1 MLDDLSSA
9 TLGEVDAM
17 SVDAVF
23 DVKGDVI
30 FDSDNCYEE
39 NGLRIFQ
46 HPLKV
51 DFGLWAF
58 FFMTV
63 IV

>member
-1 MLDDLSSA
+1 MIIMLDDLSSA

-30 FDSDNCYEE
+30 FDSEI
-39 NGLRIFQ
+39 GRA
-46 HPLKV
+46 HV
-51 DFGLWAF
+51 
-58 FFMTV
+58 
-63 IV
+63 